1 MLCQMSLSSDARTL
15 PQAQGIMNSLRRLA
29 VSSHSFSPPTLLHSN
44 WAVSV
49 SLCIIHSFNTLPLL
63 FDEFHLHSVSSTHT
77 HTYTLNQCFSY
88 FHKHTAHL
96 GILFTCRFC
105 FSRSEAWALRLLISR
120 ISWWCWCGWSIDHP
134 LSIKTLYLIITWN
147 CSTSTILE
155 NLFGCSFPLPA
166 SFCMQNKFLELKLP
180 SSLTPRYA

>member
-1 MLCQMSLSSDARTL
+1 MSLSSDARTL

-29 VSSHSFSPPTLLHSN
+29 VSSHSFSPPTLLHSS

-77 HTYTLNQCFSY
+77 HAYTLNQCFLY
-88 FHKHTAHL
+88 FNKHTAHL
-96 GILFTCRFC
+96 GILFTRRFC
-105 FSRSEAWALRLLISR
+105 FRRSEAWALRLFI
-120 ISWWCWCGWSIDHP
+120 
-134 LSIKTLYLIITWN
+134 
-147 CSTSTILE
+147 STISLVMLVWLIHRPPFE
-155 NLFGCSFPLPA
+155 YQDPTPYHYLDLFYFHNPCSFPLPA